1 VRPVQ
6 SLFDL
11 TGKVAVVTG
20 ATKGLGRSMAKGL
33 AAAGA
38 LVVVTGRKQSDCETA
53 ASELER
59 ESGGKLV
66 GIACHMGDW
75 EQITALVESVHAELG
90 RIDVLINNAGINP
103 VSVPLAQ
110 VTSEYWDK
118 VYAVNVK
125 GPMRLAALV
134 AERMGRQGGGSIV
147 NVATMGAYMGGAGVG
162 VYTSGKAA
170 LINLTRVMASE
181 WVGLGVRV
189 NAIAPG
195 PFMSEMMKGADRALP
210 GFSDRSA
217 AATLM
222 KRVADCDE
230 IIGMILYLASDASSF
245 VTGEDFR
252 IAGGMR

>member
-1 VRPVQ
+1 
-6 SLFDL
+6 
-11 TGKVAVVTG
+11 
-20 ATKGLGRSMAKGL
+20 MAKGL

-75 EQITALVESVHAELG
+75 DQIAALVERVCAELG
-90 RIDVLINNAGINP
+90 HIDVLVNNAGINP

-110 VTSEYWDK
+110 VTSDYWDK

-147 NVATMGAYMGGAGVG
+147 NIATMGAYMGGAGVG

-181 WVGLGVRV
+181 WVALGVRV

-210 GFSDRSA
+210 GFSQRSA